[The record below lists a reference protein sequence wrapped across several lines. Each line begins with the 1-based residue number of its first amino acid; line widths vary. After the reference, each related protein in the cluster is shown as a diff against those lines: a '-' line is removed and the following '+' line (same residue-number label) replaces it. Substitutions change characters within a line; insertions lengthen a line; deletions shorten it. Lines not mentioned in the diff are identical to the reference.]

1 MQEYDEAERVL
12 EKLTAQWP
20 QREEPWLLRL
30 RSAADRKDGDALR
43 KTIHNIQEQDVYL
56 TAKGRETLRF
66 WQNEKE
72 GDDRG

>member
-43 KTIHNIQEQDVYL
+43 KTIHIYRSRMS
-56 TAKGRETLRF
+56 T
-66 WQNEKE
+66 
-72 GDDRG
+72 